1 MPATEKQKTKTP
13 PPTLTNQQLIAAME
27 HPTRVHAVTVLN
39 ERTACASEIGREL
52 DRPAKHV
59 SYHLGKLEDLGV
71 IEYVGERE
79 VPGSKRKARY
89 YRALVRPWFDT
100 ESWKQVDPENQ
111 PKVTANILALCN
123 ADISAAVVSGT
134 IHGQDNHISR
144 IPMILTRGG
153 YERLVKR
160 LDGVTE
166 ELVAFQQ
173 EDVEGMKPGEEM
185 VLTKVHIIQFES
197 PNPEDYPTPAQL
209 AGARGQRP
217 ARS

>member
-1 MPATEKQKTKTP
+1 MPSQILKTKTP

-52 DRPAKHV
+52 GQPPKHV
-59 SYHLGKLEDLGV
+59 SYHLGKLEGLGV

-89 YRALVRPWFDT
+89 FRALVRPWFDT
-100 ESWKQVDPENQ
+100 ESWKQVEPENQ

-144 IPMILTRGG
+144 IPMILNREG
-153 YERLVKR
+153 YETLVKR
-160 LDGVTE
+160 LDEVTE
-166 ELVAFQQ
+166 ELVAMQQ
-173 EDVEGMKPGEEM
+173 QNAASMKPGDET

-197 PNPEDYPTPAQL
+197 PNPEDYPPPAHL
-209 AGARGQRP
+209 AEARGQRP